1 VDGESALAVRVELW
15 LNMQILLLDSHRLLE
30 RLPPS
35 LCTCQSSADSG
46 GRIQEFEDVW
56 PGHVFWPG

>member
-1 VDGESALAVRVELW
+1 VDGESALAFSVELW

-35 LCTCQSSADSG
+35 VCTWQSSADSG
-46 GRIQEFEDVW
+46 GRIREFDDV
-56 PGHVFWPG
+56 